1 MKDIV
6 ISGRLVRREII
17 IALSCFLLSFCINV
31 GSVIA
36 YSKPWVEV
44 FTQIGYV
51 VVIAAFFYAILLF
64 FRIIYWLSL
73 IHISEPT
80 RPY

>member
-44 FTQIGYV
+44 FTQKGNV
-51 VVIAAFFYAILLF
+51 FLIAAFIYTIL
-64 FRIIYWLSL
+64 
-73 IHISEPT
+73 
-80 RPY
+80 